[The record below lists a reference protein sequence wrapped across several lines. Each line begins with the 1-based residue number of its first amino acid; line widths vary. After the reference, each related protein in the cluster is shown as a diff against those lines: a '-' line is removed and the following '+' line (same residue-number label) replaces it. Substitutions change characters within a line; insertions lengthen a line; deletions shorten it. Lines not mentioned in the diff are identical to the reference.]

1 MFGEYDNC
9 LLHNENNVIYVTLSS
24 QFSYTVVIMN
34 MNILVVVTLQSIY
47 HGCFTRKMFWEE
59 IFTGEE
65 KLFLDV
71 NMKNCAG
78 QNVRKHKDIKGSDK
92 YVTVEISLKFDS
104 LDKMKI
110 TSTESKRKLEGSEKE
125 LITSLV
131 SRPK

>member
-104 LDKMKI
+104 LDKMRT
-110 TSTESKRKLEGSEKE
+110 TSSESK
-125 LITSLV
+125 
-131 SRPK
+131 